1 MSLKKEIIA
10 LLKTKFPGVQLS
22 AARVE
27 AIATKIDA
35 KITTADEIEAKLD
48 EANELFPFADIAKQD
63 DRIRSLEEEAK
74 KKKPEPNPVPANPA
88 PNPDPNNNDDKDTPP
103 WAKSLIESQKA
114 LANDLSALKGEKVTN
129 TRRATYL
136 ESLKGTSK
144 EYQEREM
151 KKFDRMKFETD
162 EEFNEFLTE
171 AKELHADAIQ
181 DDALDGV
188 GNDKPL
194 ASSSG
199 NASAKRATDAE
210 LDEVMGELK
219 I

>member
-74 KKKPEPNPVPANPA
+74 KKKPADEKGDNPKKEEPKE
-88 PNPDPNNNDDKDTPP
+88 DETPTEKMLRE
-103 WAKSLIESQKA
+103 ALNGIKSLTSEVASI
-114 LANDLSALKGEKVTN
+114 KGEKVTN

>member
-74 KKKPEPNPVPANPA
+74 KKKPADEKGDNPKKEEPKE
-88 PNPDPNNNDDKDTPP
+88 DETPTEKMLRE
-103 WAKSLIESQKA
+103 ALDGIKSLTSEVASI
-114 LANDLSALKGEKVTN
+114 KGEKVTN
-129 TRRATYL
+129 TRRTTYL

-188 GNDKPL
+188 GSDKPL

>member
-35 KITTADEIEAKLD
+35 KITTAEEIEAKLD

-74 KKKPEPNPVPANPA
+74 KKKPADEKGDNPKKEEPKV
-88 PNPDPNNNDDKDTPP
+88 DETPTEKMLRE
-103 WAKSLIESQKA
+103 ALDGIKSLTSEVASI
-114 LANDLSALKGEKVTN
+114 KGEKVTN
-129 TRRATYL
+129 TRRTTYL

>member
-35 KITTADEIEAKLD
+35 KITTAEEIEAKLD

-74 KKKPEPNPVPANPA
+74 KKKPADEKGDNPKKEEPKV
-88 PNPDPNNNDDKDTPP
+88 DETPTEKMLRE
-103 WAKSLIESQKA
+103 ALDGIKSLTSEVASI
-114 LANDLSALKGEKVTN
+114 KGEKVTN